1 MGRVAAR
8 ALCVAGTVAFLLG
21 HDPRAASAEEHPQAR
36 LEYTRGAGAAE
47 CPDEAEL
54 KSVVAARLG
63 YDPFSPDAARVVAVG
78 VARQGSGLVAHLEVR
93 GAAARG
99 SRDLQSSTR
108 DCRELIDSLAV
119 AIAIGIDP
127 LSLSRVPSSLPPLPA
142 AELKAAQPPEPPL
155 PAAVPTVIDARPEKP
170 RASDPVRLRA
180 SIGPLVSFGAAP
192 STNLGI
198 TAQVGVRWRAVS
210 IGLEGRA
217 DFPVS
222 QQAVDGGRVS
232 ASLLAAT
239 VLPCAHYG
247 VLLGC
252 LLGTFGALRA
262 EGESVTTPLRET
274 KLYAA
279 IGGRLGVEIPLG
291 SIFAIGVHGD
301 LFAPLTQITLRLN
314 DRDVWTTPAVAGGLG
329 AALAV
334 TF

>member
-8 ALCVAGTVAFLLG
+8 ALSVAAALAFVLG
-21 HDPRAASAEEHPQAR
+21 YDPTLASADEHPQAR
-36 LEYTRGAGAAE
+36 LEYARGAGAAE
-47 CPDEAEL
+47 CPDETEL
-54 KSVVAARLG
+54 KSIVAARLG

-78 VARQGSGLVAHLEVR
+78 VVRQGSGLVAHLEVR

-127 LSLSRVPSSLPPLPA
+127 LSLSRVPSLPPLPA
-142 AELKAAQPPEPPL
+142 AEAKAAQQPEPPL
-155 PAAVPTVIDARPEKP
+155 PAAVPTVIDARPERP
-170 RASDPVRLRA
+170 RASDPVRLRG

-239 VLPCAHYG
+239 VVPCAHYG

-279 IGGRLGVEIPLG
+279 IGGRVGVEIPVG

-314 DRDVWTTPAVAGGLG
+314 DRDVWTTPVVAGGLG